1 MDTTANSINQ
11 NGCSVC
17 EKGQEKYTKCVLGA
31 FLGKTYYQ
39 YDYRHTDG
47 ELFSTLQET
56 LEQCREKRDKWLNE
70 KLNNMEIK
78 KQSVFMQMHNGT
90 RTGEGSF
97 NVGLQKLFYLA
108 DNGNRRKL
116 VKAFP
121 EFFGNEVPEFG
132 ITF

>member
-1 MDTTANSINQ
+1 METVNSINK
-11 NGCSVC
+11 NGCSICKV
-17 EKGQEKYTKCVLGA
+17 GQEKYVKCVLGA
-31 FLGKTYYQ
+31 FNGKTYYQ

-47 ELFSTLQET
+47 ELFSTLQAT
-56 LEQCREKRDKWLNE
+56 LELCREKRDKWLNA
-70 KLNNMEIK
+70 KNK
-78 KQSVFMQMHNGT
+78 QQSVFMQMHNGT

-97 NVGLQKLFYLA
+97 NVGLQELFYLA

-121 EFFGNEVPEFG
+121 EFFGSEVIEFG

>member
-1 MDTTANSINQ
+1 MNTTENSINQ

-17 EKGQEKYTKCVLGA
+17 ESGKEKYTKCILGA
-31 FLGKTYYQ
+31 FLGKEYYQ

-56 LEQCREKRDKWLNE
+56 LELCREKRDKWLNE
-70 KLNNMEIK
+70 KKAKTL
-78 KQSVFMQMHNGT
+78 SVFMQMHNGT

-116 VKAFP
+116 VIAFP
-121 EFFGNEVPEFG
+121 DFFGNEVPEFG

>member
-1 MDTTANSINQ
+1 MITTAKTINQ

-17 EKGQEKYTKCVLGA
+17 EKGEEKYIKCVLGA

-56 LEQCREKRDKWLNE
+56 LELCRDKRDKWLSD
-70 KLNNMEIK
+70 KTK
-78 KQSVFMQMHNGT
+78 KQSVFMQMHNGI

-97 NVGLQKLFYLA
+97 NVGLDSLQNF
-108 DNGNRRKL
+108 
-116 VKAFP
+116 V
-121 EFFGNEVPEFG
+121 
-132 ITF
+132 

>member
-1 MDTTANSINQ
+1 MNTTANSINQ

-17 EKGQEKYTKCVLGA
+17 EKGQEKYVKCILGA
-31 FLGKTYYQ
+31 FLGKVYYQ

-70 KLNNMEIK
+70 KNAK
-78 KQSVFMQMHNGT
+78 TQSVFMQMHNGT

-108 DNGNRRKL
+108 GNENRKKL

-121 EFFGNEVPEFG
+121 EFFGTEVSEFG